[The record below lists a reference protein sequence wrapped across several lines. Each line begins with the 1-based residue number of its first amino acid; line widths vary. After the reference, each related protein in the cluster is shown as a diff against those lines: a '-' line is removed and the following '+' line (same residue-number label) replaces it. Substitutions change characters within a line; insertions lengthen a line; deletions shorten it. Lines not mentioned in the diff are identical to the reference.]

1 MQILNKTDQTGKKT
15 VFNDSSMWICYLT
28 NWEGV
33 IRSSIFINVQERLN
47 QNKAYTS
54 SNKPTNKMLE
64 VSGLVKC
71 AKCGMAVKL
80 KGKYNSLCCVGRSEY
95 KGHCDAS
102 FRGVRLALIQ
112 DDVAVEVQEHISDIR
127 AILIQEEAEKKE
139 MHSKIENL
147 KKEIDLLI
155 EFSLQDELLRDA
167 TLDKIRAKQTELSE
181 LELKFLNFHTV
192 PDKIEERILRRTFR
206 SNKDV
211 IYDNLSTEEKQ
222 SLLRILIRK
231 ILLSE
236 DGSISIQ
243 WQQ

>member
-1 MQILNKTDQTGKKT
+1 MQ
-15 VFNDSSMWICYLT
+15 
-28 NWEGV
+28 
-33 IRSSIFINVQERLN
+33 
-47 QNKAYTS
+47 
-54 SNKPTNKMLE
+54 
-64 VSGLVKC
+64 
-71 AKCGMAVKL
+71 
-80 KGKYNSLCCVGRSEY
+80 
-95 KGHCDAS
+95 
-102 FRGVRLALIQ
+102 
-112 DDVAVEVQEHISDIR
+112 
-127 AILIQEEAEKKE
+127 
-139 MHSKIENL
+139 SKIENL

-206 SNKDV
+206 SNKDI

-222 SLLRILIRK
+222 SLLRILIKR

-236 DGSISIQ
+236 DGSISIE